1 MFAFRI
7 MDVRSKNDDNSK
19 KNKAALMAAF
29 LLALAIIYLLAGIFF
44 GFYIPCPFRTL
55 TGLKCPG
62 CGMSHAATHLAMAAS
77 SLISSDTA
85 QAHDQIIEALRS
97 NALFIPIFAYL
108 IYAFVQFC
116 IYKDLGKT
124 KISRVIDAAFLV
136 VVLIWW
142 ILRNIIN
149 I

>member
-62 CGMSHAATHLAMAAS
+62 CGMSHAATDVAMAVMA
-77 SLISSDTA
+77 LIRSDTDG
-85 QAHDQIIEALRS
+85 AHVWITEAFRA
-97 NALFIPIFAYL
+97 NALFIPIFAYI
-108 IYAFVQFC
+108 IYAAIRFLTDKEDSHNMLFN
-116 IYKDLGKT
+116 
-124 KISRVIDAAFLV
+124 VIDAVFLV
-136 VVLIWW
+136 VIVIWW
-142 ILRNIIN
+142 IVRNII
-149 I
+149 